1 MRALI
6 PTAEDPGLGLKEKE
20 ISFVKIYAE
29 TGSRAVAARR
39 SGYSR
44 SYADDLM
51 RKPKISAAVLF
62 ESQRLMVMGAPIA
75 VRTIL
80 RLATSAASEK
90 VQFDAAK
97 FLIEQ
102 NLGKALERISLE
114 VALPQEERELLDRIG
129 ELARELGLRT
139 IDVTEE
145 VTVIEHDGEADKEAV
160 TPSAPSAHLLG
171 APDTYDVKEAVNLP
185 DGEAHGAPKSD
196 G

>member
-1 MRALI
+1 M
-6 PTAEDPGLGLKEKE
+6 PTPDDPGLGLKKKE
-20 ISFVKIYAE
+20 IEFVKIYAE

-114 VALPQEERELLDRIG
+114 VAMPQEERELLDRIG

-139 IDVTEE
+139 IDVTPEE
-145 VTVIEHDGEADKEAV
+145 VIEATDGLGGKAAFHQTAGPDAQTITLAPIGEA
-160 TPSAPSAHLLG
+160 L
-171 APDTYDVKEAVNLP
+171 
-185 DGEAHGAPKSD
+185 GAPKSD
-196 G
+196 D